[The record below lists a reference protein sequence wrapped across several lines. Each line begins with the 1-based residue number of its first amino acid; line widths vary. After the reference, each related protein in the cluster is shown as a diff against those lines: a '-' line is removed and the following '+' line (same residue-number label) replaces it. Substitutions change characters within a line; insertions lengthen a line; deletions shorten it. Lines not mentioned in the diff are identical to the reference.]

1 MGRKNKRRSF
11 RYKGFRESVRGVK
24 KMQRV
29 GIVGYYQVKLYSDA
43 NYGRYEMIFEAVRGA
58 IDNAG
63 LKKKDITTV
72 ISCTNDYYEGRTI
85 SNCFTVEVGG
95 GYLVDES
102 KVEMDGAHAVLYG
115 LMRILSGNHKLAVV
129 WGGSMASCF
138 PYHSTRLYE
147 TDPTWER
154 PVAYVNDITAGGFQM
169 REYMEKYN
177 VNIEDIAKI
186 AVKNRKNAAKNPLA
200 LKEAQNANITINDVL
215 ESDVYSDPVTELMVA
230 QPCDGVAALLLAP
243 EQQAL
248 KITDNPVWITG
259 VGFIQDQYYLG
270 DRDLSGCNSMEL
282 AGKVAF
288 TAAGIKEPKKEI
300 DVAELF
306 ESYAHEELIF
316 TEALGLAEKGKAASL
331 DSEINGDLPINPS
344 GGAISGNP
352 PCATG
357 LIRIIEAVKQ
367 LRGEAEGYQVQGAK
381 KAVASGQI
389 GMCAQ
394 NNILYVLEGEN

>member
-1 MGRKNKRRSF
+1 MEK
-11 RYKGFRESVRGVK
+11 
-24 KMQRV
+24 V
-29 GIVGYYQVKLYSDA
+29 GIVGYYQVKFYSDA

-58 IDNAG
+58 VDMAG
-63 LKKKDITTV
+63 LKKKDISTV
-72 ISCTNDYYEGRTI
+72 ISCTNDYYDGRTI

-95 GYLVDES
+95 GYMADES

-129 WGGSMASCF
+129 WGGSMPSCF
-138 PYHSTRLYE
+138 PYHSTRLFE

-154 PVAYVNDITAGGFQM
+154 PLAYVNDITSAGFQM
-169 REYMEKYN
+169 RSYMEKYG
-177 VNIEDIAKI
+177 VSAEDIASV

-200 LKEAQNANITINDVL
+200 LAEAQNLNIDIKEVL
-215 ESDVYSDPVTELMVA
+215 SSDTYADPVTELMVA
-230 QPCDGVAALLLAP
+230 QPCDSVAAILLAP
-243 EQQAL
+243 ERQAL

-259 VGFIQDQYYLG
+259 VGFSQEPYYLG
-270 DRDLSGCNSMEL
+270 DRNLYESKSMEM
-282 AGKVAF
+282 AGKTAF
-288 TAAGIKEPKKEI
+288 ESAGIKDPKSEI

-306 ESYAHEELIF
+306 EAYAHEELIF
-316 TEALGLAEKGKAASL
+316 SEALGLAERGKGASIN
-331 DSEINGDLPINPS
+331 SEINGDISINPS

-357 LIRIIEAVKQ
+357 LIRVIEAAKQ
-367 LRGEAEGYQVQGAK
+367 LRGEANGYQVNNAK

-394 NNILYVLEGEN
+394 NNILFVLEGGN

>member
-1 MGRKNKRRSF
+1 MEK
-11 RYKGFRESVRGVK
+11 
-24 KMQRV
+24 V
-29 GIVGYYQVKLYSDA
+29 GIVGYYQVKLHSDA

-58 IDNAG
+58 LDTTG
-63 LKKKDITTV
+63 LKKKDISTV
-72 ISCTNDYYEGRTI
+72 ISCTNDYYDGRTI

-95 GYLVDES
+95 GYMADES

-115 LMRILSGNHKLAVV
+115 LMRILSGNHKLAVI
-129 WGGSMASCF
+129 WGGSMPSCY

-154 PVAYVNDITAGGFQM
+154 PLAYVNDITSSGFQM
-169 REYMEKYN
+169 RSYMEKYG
-177 VNIEDIAKI
+177 VSAEEIAAV

-200 LKEAQNANITINDVL
+200 LAEAQNSNIDIQKVM
-215 ESDVYSDPVTELMVA
+215 SSGIYADPVTELMVA

-243 EQQAL
+243 ERQAL
-248 KITDNPVWITG
+248 KITENPVWITG
-259 VGFIQDQYYLG
+259 VGYSQDAYYLG
-270 DRDLSGCNSMEL
+270 DRNLYESKSMEL
-282 AGKVAF
+282 AGKAAF
-288 TAAGIKEPKKEI
+288 ESAGIEDPKSEI

-306 ESYAHEELIF
+306 EAYAHEELILS
-316 TEALGLAEKGKAASL
+316 EALGLAEKGKGAKIN
-331 DSEINGDLPINPS
+331 SEINGDISINPS

-357 LIRIIEAVKQ
+357 LIRIIEAAKQ
-367 LRGEAEGYQVQGAK
+367 LRGEANGYQVKNAK

-394 NNILYVLEGEN
+394 NNILFVLEGGN

>member
-1 MGRKNKRRSF
+1 MEK
-11 RYKGFRESVRGVK
+11 
-24 KMQRV
+24 V
-29 GIVGYYQVKLYSDA
+29 GIVGYNQVKLYSDA

-58 IDNAG
+58 MDKAG

-85 SNCFTVEVGG
+85 SNMLTVEVGG
-95 GYLVDES
+95 GYLADES

-115 LMRILSGNHKLAVV
+115 LMRILSGNHKLAVI

-138 PYHSTRLYE
+138 PYHAARLYE

-154 PVAYVNDITAGGFQM
+154 PTAYVNDITAAGFQM
-169 REYMEKYN
+169 RAYMEKYG
-177 VNIEDIAKI
+177 VSAQDIAKV

-200 LKEAQNANITINDVL
+200 LAEAQNANLTVKDVL
-215 ESDVYSDPVTELMVA
+215 ESNMYADPVTELMVA

-243 EQQAL
+243 EKQAL
-248 KITDNPVWITG
+248 KITDKPVWITG
-259 VGFIQDQYYLG
+259 VGYNQDTYYLG
-270 DRDLSGCNSMEL
+270 DRDLSGCKSLEL
-282 AGKVAF
+282 AGKTAF
-288 TAAGIKEPKKEI
+288 DAAGIKDRTAEI

-306 ESYAHEELIF
+306 EAYAHEELIF
-316 TEALGLAEKGKAASL
+316 SEALGLAEKGKGPNL
-331 DSEINGDLPINPS
+331 NSEIGGDIPINPS
-344 GGAISGNP
+344 GGAIGGNP

-367 LRGEAEGYQVQGAK
+367 LRGEANGYQVKDAK

-389 GMCAQ
+389 GMAAQ
-394 NNILYVLEGEN
+394 NSILYVLEGGD

>member
-1 MGRKNKRRSF
+1 MEK
-11 RYKGFRESVRGVK
+11 
-24 KMQRV
+24 V
-29 GIVGYYQVKLYSDA
+29 GIVGYNQVKLYSDA

-72 ISCTNDYYEGRTI
+72 ISCTNDYYDGRTI

-95 GYLVDES
+95 GYLADES
-102 KVEMDGAHAVLYG
+102 KVEMDGAHGVLYG

-138 PYHSTRLYE
+138 PYHTARLYE

-154 PVAYVNDITAGGFQM
+154 PNAYVNDITAAGFQM
-169 REYMEKYN
+169 RAYMEKYG
-177 VNIEDIAKI
+177 VSAEDIAKI
-186 AVKNRKNAAKNPLA
+186 AVKNRKNASKNPLA
-200 LKEAQNANITINDVL
+200 LEEAQNSNITVKDVL
-215 ESDVYSDPVTELMVA
+215 ESDIYAAPVTELMVA

-243 EQQAL
+243 EKHAL
-248 KITDNPVWITG
+248 KITDKPVWITG
-259 VGFIQDQYYLG
+259 VGWNQDPYYLG
-270 DRDLSGCNSMEL
+270 DRDLSGSKSMEL
-282 AGKVAF
+282 AGKMAF
-288 TAAGIKEPKKEI
+288 NAAGIKNPKDEI
-300 DVAELF
+300 QVAELF
-306 ESYAHEELIF
+306 EAYAHEELIF
-316 TEALGLAEKGKAASL
+316 SEALGLAEKGKGADLS
-331 DSEINGDLPINPS
+331 SEIDGKLPINPS
-344 GGAISGNP
+344 GGAIGGNP

-367 LRGEAEGYQVQGAK
+367 LRGEAGKYQVKDVK

-394 NNILYVLEGEN
+394 NNILYVLEGGA

>member
-1 MGRKNKRRSF
+1 
-11 RYKGFRESVRGVK
+11 
-24 KMQRV
+24 MQKV
-29 GIVGYYQVKLYSDA
+29 GIVGYNQVKLYSDA

-58 IDNAG
+58 LDMVG

-95 GYLVDES
+95 GYMSDES

-138 PYHSTRLYE
+138 PYHSARLYE

-154 PVAYVNDITAGGFQM
+154 PVAYVNDITAAGFQM
-169 REYMEKYN
+169 RAYMEKYG
-177 VNIEDIAKI
+177 ISAEDIAKI
-186 AVKNRKNAAKNPLA
+186 AVKNRKNAAKNPLSLA
-200 LKEAQNANITINDVL
+200 ESQNPNLTVKDVL
-215 ESDVYSDPVTELMVA
+215 ESEIYADPVTELMVA

-243 EQQAL
+243 EKQAL
-248 KITDNPVWITG
+248 KITENPVWITG
-259 VGFIQDQYYLG
+259 VGYSQEGYYLG
-270 DRDLSGCNSMEL
+270 DRDLSTSKSMEL
-282 AGKVAF
+282 AGKMAF
-288 TAAGIKEPKKEI
+288 KSARIKNPRDEI
-300 DVAELF
+300 DIAELF
-306 ESYAHEELIF
+306 EAYAHEELIF
-316 TEALGLAEKGKAASL
+316 TEALGFAEKGKGL
-331 DSEINGDLPINPS
+331 NIDSNINGELPINPS
-344 GGAISGNP
+344 GGAIGGNP

-357 LIRIIEAVKQ
+357 LIRIIEAAKQ
-367 LRGEAEGYQVQGAK
+367 LKGEGNQYQVKGAK

-394 NNILYVLEGEN
+394 NNIVYVLEGSN